1 MTSETLNIPAG
12 ENQVSMEVRLVD
24 DFDKTGDWTFNV
36 SIVSCDG
43 ATVGSQSTTVVTVL
57 DNEAFPPYD
66 LIQGKWKFNF
76 KNGKGAAASYN
87 VTVSGYPEGTTEYAK
102 GYLELAGLLNNPT
115 VLSLYLTEDEANDKV
130 YVSMVLPEPIIWYD
144 DTNYVWVIG
153 KDNASGKWTLSKK
166 IVTGEFDRDKQTI
179 TFAPEDMIGFYVATP
194 DLSSAM
200 GFYETASDITFT
212 RK

>member
-1 MTSETLNIPAG
+1 
-12 ENQVSMEVRLVD
+12 
-24 DFDKTGDWTFNV
+24 
-36 SIVSCDG
+36 
-43 ATVGSQSTTVVTVL
+43 
-57 DNEAFPPYD
+57 
-66 LIQGKWKFNF
+66 
-76 KNGKGAAASYN
+76 
-87 VTVSGYPEGTTEYAK
+87 
-102 GYLELAGLLNNPT
+102 
-115 VLSLYLTEDEANDKV
+115 
-130 YVSMVLPEPIIWYD
+130 MVLPEPIIWYD

-212 RK
+212 RNSSLSRNIKFSQGIISCGGECVCAFPAIT